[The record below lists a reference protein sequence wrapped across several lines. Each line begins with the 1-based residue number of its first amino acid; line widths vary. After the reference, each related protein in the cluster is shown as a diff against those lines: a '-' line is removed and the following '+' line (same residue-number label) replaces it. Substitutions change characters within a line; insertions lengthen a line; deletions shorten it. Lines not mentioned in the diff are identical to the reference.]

1 MLKIVKQFPIFGQY
15 TYVNT
20 AASGLMYDDLLD
32 WRQEHD
38 LDFLIGGSNLK
49 LKAHKMIGDTRETV
63 GRFFSCKTENV
74 ALVPNFSIGLN
85 MLLEG
90 FDRQHR
96 VLLLEG
102 DYPSLNWPFESRG
115 FPIVKIPVDANLEDH
130 ILQAVKNDGITV
142 VALSI
147 VQWLNGIKV
156 DLEFLKGL
164 KEQFPELIIIADG
177 TQFCG
182 TESFDFGA
190 SGIDIMGASAYKWLL
205 GGYGNG
211 FFMFKEDIEQHFAVK
226 TIGFNSSGL
235 NAKDNEI
242 PFVKLLEP
250 GHLDTYNFGSLKFS
264 LDFLDRIGMDQI
276 TAQLQRLSILAKAEF
291 SKLGL
296 LEEAVISRKAHSTI
310 FNLKGDEKL
319 LQQLAQEDVI
329 CSLRGDGIRVSF
341 HFYNTEKDI
350 HKIVKIIR
358 AMA

>member
-49 LKAHKMIGDTRETV
+49 LKAQKMIGDTRETV
-63 GRFFSCKTENV
+63 GKFFSCNSENV

-115 FPIVKIPVDANLEDH
+115 FPIVKIPVDANLEDR

-164 KEQFPELIIIADG
+164 KQQFPELIIIADG

-211 FFMFKEDIEQHFAVK
+211 FFMFKEAIKQHFAVK

-235 NAKDNEI
+235 NAKDNDI

-264 LDFLDRIGMDQI
+264 LDFLDRIGMDEI
-276 TAQLQRLSILAKAEF
+276 TAQLQRLSTLAKAEF

-296 LEEAVISRKAHSTI
+296 LEEAVVARKDHSTI
-310 FNLKGDEKL
+310 FNLKGGEKL
-319 LQQLAQEDVI
+319 LQQLAHEDVI

-358 AMA
+358 ALA